1 MSPGDAA
8 SPGDALGSEDAASME
23 NIRVWLPEP
32 PEEIGGL
39 PDGLVADVWT
49 GDEPLPASKD
59 EVEVIVLPFGARPD
73 LIRAVA
79 SLPRLRLI
87 QLRSAGAESVA
98 PYVGKSVTLCNARGA
113 HDPATS
119 EWVVGVIFAQSR
131 ALPDFARSQ
140 RAGTWQRKMSRMVAG
155 QHVLIVGYGSIGAAV
170 ERRLQGWEVTIE
182 RIARRARPA
191 TDGAPEVRGM
201 DELADALPG
210 ADVVV
215 LLVPVTDETRGLV
228 DADFL
233 AKMKD
238 GALLVNAA
246 RGSIVDPDALLAALD
261 SGRITAALDVTSPEP
276 LPDGHPLWSAPGVL
290 ITPHVG
296 GMVEGG
302 MDRAHA
308 VVRAQLA
315 RYAKGEPLQNVIGD
329 QGY

>member
-1 MSPGDAA
+1 MEQSAGETPA
-8 SPGDALGSEDAASME
+8 S
-23 NIRVWLPEP
+23 IRVWLPEP
-32 PEEIGGL
+32 AEALGGI
-39 PDGLVADVWT
+39 PDGMTADVWA

-59 EVEVIVLPFGARPD
+59 EVEVIVMPFGVRPD
-73 LIRAVA
+73 LIREVA
-79 SLPRLRLI
+79 RLPRLRLI

-98 PYVGKSVTLCNARGA
+98 PHAGNSVTLCNARGA

-119 EWVVGVIFAQSR
+119 EWVVGMIFAQSR
-131 ALPDFARSQ
+131 ALPDFVRSQ
-140 RAGTWQRKMSRMVAG
+140 RAGTWRRKTSRTVAG

-170 ERRLQGWEVTIE
+170 ERRLQGWEVTVE

-191 TDGAPEVRGM
+191 ADGAPEVKGM

-215 LLVPVTDETRGLV
+215 LLVPVTEQTRGLV

-246 RGSIVDPDALLAALD
+246 RGSVIDQDALLAALN

-296 GMVEGG
+296 GAVEGG
-302 MDRAHA
+302 MERAHA
-308 VVRAQLA
+308 VVRAQLT
-315 RYAKGEPLQNVIGD
+315 RYAKGEPLHNIIGD